1 MLSDDVIKSAIPSA
15 FKEIDLSALGS
26 HYSGKVREIYDLG
39 DKLALVATDRVSAFD
54 VILPRAIP
62 FKGRTLSETARFWFD
77 KTKHII
83 PNQVISYP
91 HPNVAI
97 VKKAK
102 VWPIEVVVRSYVT
115 GHLWREYSKGKRE
128 LCDIKLPDGL
138 KENQKLPE
146 PIITPTTKSEHD
158 EDISRAEII
167 KQGIVPEDVWK
178 KIEETATKLFALGQE
193 YAAKQDLILVDT
205 KYEFADYNGE
215 LILIDEIHTSDSSRY
230 WVASEY
236 EALFQKGEKQR
247 GLDKEYLRQWLREQ
261 GFTGRHDDA
270 AIDGVAKKDT
280 INIPDEVIVTAAKR
294 YIEAFERVTGQEFK
308 VTKINKPLPDKIR
321 DDLVKEGLLCWYQ

>member
-1 MLSDDVIKSAIPSA
+1 MVSDDVIRAAIPSA
-15 FKEIDLSALGS
+15 FKDVDLSALGG
-26 HYSGKVREIYDLG
+26 HRSGKVREIYDMG

-54 VILPRAIP
+54 VVLPRAIP
-62 FKGRTLSETARFWFD
+62 FKGRTLSETAKFWFD

-128 LCDIKLPDGL
+128 LCGIKLPEGL

-158 EDISRAEII
+158 EDISRDEII
-167 KQGIVPEDVWK
+167 KQGLIPEPIWN
-178 KIEETATKLFALGQE
+178 KIEETARKLFALGQE
-193 YAAKQDLILVDT
+193 FSAKQDLILVDT

-215 LILIDEIHTSDSSRY
+215 LILVDEIHTGDSSRY
-230 WVASEY
+230 WVLSEY
-236 EALFQKGEKQR
+236 EERFQKGEKQR

-261 GFTGRHDDA
+261 GFTGKHDDA
-270 AIDGVAKKDT
+270 AIDGVEKRET
-280 INIPDEVIVTAAKR
+280 IDIPDEVIITSAKR
-294 YIEAFERVTGQEFK
+294 YIEAFEKLTGQEFK
-308 VTKINKPLPDKIR
+308 VTKIDKPIPDKIR
-321 DDLVKEGLLCWYQ
+321 EALAEEGLLCWYQ